1 VALTPG
7 SRLGG
12 YEILS
17 ALGAGGMGE
26 VYRAQ
31 DTRLKRDVAL
41 KILPDSFA
49 GDPDRLAR
57 FEREAQVL
65 ASLNHPNIAHIH
77 GLEESGGVRAL
88 VMELVEG
95 EDLAHRIARRPI
107 PFEEALPIA
116 RQIAAALEAAH
127 EQGII
132 HRDLKPANIKV
143 RSDGTVTVLD
153 FGLAKL
159 VETNSGEFP
168 ASGSSQSPTITS
180 PAMMTGV
187 GVILGTAAYMAP
199 EQARGKPA
207 DKRSDIWAFGAVLYE
222 MLTGR
227 RAFPGEDLP
236 DTLANVLK
244 SAPDW
249 NALPADVLPHVRM
262 LIQRC
267 LAKDRRERLADMSV
281 ALFVMTEPSL
291 VTERP
296 GTLAASHLGTQRGLG
311 RRLVIPTAV
320 AIVVGAAAGIGVWF
334 AMRPSA
340 ARVARFALSA
350 TGAAALAL
358 DQVSIDLAITRDGT
372 HIVYKGVGTNGNQF
386 FVRALNRLEP
396 TPLIGLGRPKAPFL
410 SPDGQWIGFVDIGS
424 SVGLKKVAITGGP
437 VLPVCGLDGQSR
449 GAVWG
454 DDGNII
460 FATSLPA
467 TGLQRV
473 SSAGGEP
480 TVLTTPDGQ
489 RGEIDHLWPQFLPGG
504 RSVLFTITTTTG
516 GTETSQVAVLDLRT
530 GAQKTLLRGG
540 SQAQFVPSGHLVYAA
555 AGTLRAVAFDLDRLE
570 VIGTPLPVLPQV
582 VTLPTGVAEF
592 DIARDGTLAYAS
604 GGVEAAAA
612 RRLMW
617 VDRQGHEEAI
627 TAAPVR
633 AYVAPRLSPDG
644 TRVALEVRDQEADI
658 WVLDFV
664 RETLARVTHDP
675 GIDWAPAWT
684 PDGRRLVFGSQLGG
698 AVSSLFMRAADGS
711 GPVEPLT
718 HSGNIQLPSA
728 VSPDG
733 RHVIFVE
740 GSAATTEDVMMLTLD
755 KDRRVQPLVQTPF
768 FEQNGEISPDG
779 RWLAYQSNDSGQ
791 SQISVRPF
799 PDVNNGHWQ
808 VSTAGG
814 MQPLWA
820 RNGEELFY
828 LAPNGALMSVRI
840 EPGTTWKAAAPTTVL
855 KGQYF
860 FGGALLAGAPFLTR
874 TYDASPDG
882 KRFLMIKDAGV
893 AGPAVAPASIVVVQ
907 NWLEELKRLVP
918 TK

>member
-143 RSDGTVTVLD
+143 RPDGTVTVLD

-828 LAPNGALMSVRI
+828 LAPNGALMAVRV
-840 EPGTTWKAAAPTTVL
+840 EPGATWRATAPTTVL
-855 KGQYF
+855 NGQF
-860 FGGALLAGAPFLTR
+860 FGSSPVPGAPVLSR

-882 KRFLMIKDAGV
+882 KRFLRIKEAGV
-893 AGPAVAPASIVVVQ
+893 AGPAAALASIVVVE

>member
-1 VALTPG
+1 MALTPG
-7 SRLGG
+7 SRVGA

-26 VYRAQ
+26 VYRAH
-31 DTRLKRDVAL
+31 DSRLKRDVAL

-49 GDPDRLAR
+49 DDPDRLAR

-95 EDLAHRIARRPI
+95 EDLARRIARRPI
-107 PFEEALPIA
+107 PLDEALPIA
-116 RQIAAALEAAH
+116 KQIAEALAAAH

-143 RSDGTVTVLD
+143 RPDGTVKVLD

-159 VETNSGEFP
+159 VEPPGVEHQ
-168 ASGSSQSPTITS
+168 ASDSSRSPTMTS

-187 GVILGTAAYMAP
+187 GMILGTAAYMAP

-207 DKRSDIWAFGAVLYE
+207 DKRSDIWAFGAVLYQ

-227 RAFPGEDLP
+227 RAFAGEDLP

-244 SAPDW
+244 SAPEW
-249 NALPADVLPHVRM
+249 NALPADVPSHVRL

-267 LAKDRRERLADMSV
+267 LAKDRRERMSDMSV

-291 VTERP
+291 AAEHP
-296 GTLAASHLGTQRGLG
+296 GTLAPSHLRTRRSHW
-311 RRLVIPTAV
+311 RRLVMPTAAAV
-320 AIVVGAAAGIGVWF
+320 VVGAAVGTGVWL
-334 AMRPSA
+334 ATRPSTP
-340 ARVARFALSA
+340 RVTRFALSP

-358 DQVSIDLAITRDGT
+358 DQVSIDLAITRDGRQ
-372 HIVYKGVGTNGNQF
+372 IVYKGTGTNGNQF
-386 FVRALNRLEP
+386 FVRALDQLEP
-396 TPLIGLGRPKAPFL
+396 TPLIRLGTPKAPFL

-424 SVGLKKVAITGGP
+424 SVGLKKVNITGGA
-437 VLPVCGLDGQSR
+437 VLPICGLDGQSR
-449 GAVWG
+449 GATWS
-454 DDGNII
+454 DDGSII
-460 FATSLPA
+460 FATSLPS

-489 RGEIDHLWPQFLPGG
+489 RGESDHLWPQFLPGS
-504 RSVLFTITTTTG
+504 RAVLFTITTTKG
-516 GTETSQVAVLDLRT
+516 GIETSQVAVLDLRT
-530 GAQKTLLRGG
+530 GAQKTLLRDG

-570 VIGTPLPVLPQV
+570 AIGTPVPVLPQV

-592 DIARDGTLAYAS
+592 DIARNGTLAYIS
-604 GGVEAAAA
+604 GGVGAAPA
-612 RRLMW
+612 RTLVW

-627 TAAPVR
+627 RAAPAR
-633 AYVAPRLSPDG
+633 SYVAPRLSPDG
-644 TRVALEVRDQEADI
+644 TRVALEVRDQENDI
-658 WVLDFV
+658 WVWDFL
-664 RETLARVTHDP
+664 RETLTRVTFDP
-675 GIDWAPAWT
+675 GIDRAPAWT
-684 PDGRRLVFGSQLGG
+684 PNGSLVFGSQRGGG
-698 AVSSLFMRAADGS
+698 ASSLFMRAADGS
-711 GPVEPLT
+711 GAIERLT
-718 HSGNIQLPSA
+718 QSGNIQLPSA

-733 RHVIFVE
+733 RHVIFGE
-740 GSAATTEDVMMLTLD
+740 GSVATTSDVMMLTLD
-755 KDRRVQPLVQTPF
+755 KDHRVQPLVQTPF
-768 FEQNGEISPDG
+768 FEDNGEISPDG

-791 SQISVRPF
+791 LQISVRPF

-808 VSTAGG
+808 VSTGG
-814 MQPLWA
+814 GIQPLWA

-828 LAPNGALMSVRI
+828 LVPNGALMGVRV
-840 EPGTTWKAAAPTTVL
+840 EPGTTWRAAAPTTVL
-855 KGQYF
+855 NGQF
-860 FGGALLAGAPFLTR
+860 VGGALFPGAPVLSR

-882 KRFLMIKDAGV
+882 KRFLMIKEAGV
-893 AGPAVAPASIVVVQ
+893 AGPAVAPASIVVVE

>member
-1 VALTPG
+1 MALTPG
-7 SRLGG
+7 TRLGA
-12 YEILS
+12 YEVTAQI
-17 ALGAGGMGE
+17 GEGGMGE
-26 VYRAQ
+26 VYRAT
-31 DTRLKRDVAL
+31 DTRLKRQVAI
-41 KILPDSFA
+41 KILPPSLA
-49 GDPDRLAR
+49 ADPDRLAR
-57 FEREAQVL
+57 FQREAEVL
-65 ASLNHPNIAHIH
+65 ASVNHPNIAGIY
-77 GLEESGGVRAL
+77 GLEESGGMTAL

-95 EDLAHRIARRPI
+95 DDLSQSLARGAI
-107 PFEEALPIA
+107 PVDEALPIA
-116 RQIAAALEAAH
+116 RQIADAVEAAH

-143 RSDGTVTVLD
+143 RPDGTVKVLD

-159 VETNSGEFP
+159 VETTSGEFP
-168 ASGSSQSPTITS
+168 ASDSSRSPTITS

-227 RAFPGEDLP
+227 RAFPGDDLP

-267 LAKDRRERLADMSV
+267 LARDRRERLADMSV

-296 GTLAASHLGTQRGLG
+296 RTLAASHLRTQRWLG

-320 AIVVGAAAGIGVWF
+320 AIVVGAAAGIGVWL

-340 ARVARFALSA
+340 PRVARFALSP

-396 TPLIGLGRPKAPFL
+396 TPLTGLGAPHAPFL
-410 SPDGQWIGFVDIGS
+410 SPDGQWIGFVDVGS

-449 GAVWG
+449 GAVWS
-454 DDGNII
+454 DDGSII

-489 RGEIDHLWPQFLPGG
+489 RGEIDHIWPQFLPGG
-504 RSVLFTITTTTG
+504 RSVLFTITTTG
-516 GTETSQVAVLDLRT
+516 GIEASQVAVLDLRT

-570 VIGTPLPVLPQV
+570 VIGTPVPVLPQV

-604 GGVEAAAA
+604 GGVGAAAA
-612 RRLMW
+612 RTLMW
-617 VDRQGHEEAI
+617 VDRQGHEESI
-627 TAAPVR
+627 TAAPAR
-633 AYVAPRLSPDG
+633 AYVTPRLSPDG
-644 TRVALEVRDQEADI
+644 MRVALEVRDQAADI
-658 WVLDFV
+658 WVWDFG
-664 RETLARVTHDP
+664 RETLTRVTHDP

-684 PDGRRLVFGSQLGG
+684 PDGRRVVFSSQLGG
-698 AVSSLFMRAADGS
+698 GVSSLFMGAADGS
-711 GPVEPLT
+711 GAVERLT

-733 RHVIFVE
+733 RHVIFGE
-740 GSAATTEDVMMLTLD
+740 GSAATADDVMMLTLD
-755 KDRRVQPLVQTPF
+755 KDHRVQPLVQTPF
-768 FEQNGEISPDG
+768 SEEQRRDLTRWPLAGVPVQRLGAASDFSTPVSGREQWTLAGLG
-779 RWLAYQSNDSGQ
+779 RW
-791 SQISVRPF
+791 
-799 PDVNNGHWQ
+799 GH
-808 VSTAGG
+808 S
-814 MQPLWA
+814 
-820 RNGEELFY
+820 
-828 LAPNGALMSVRI
+828 
-840 EPGTTWKAAAPTTVL
+840 AAV
-855 KGQYF
+855 GSERR
-860 FGGALLAGAPFLTR
+860 GALLSGA
-874 TYDASPDG
+874 
-882 KRFLMIKDAGV
+882 KRRAHER
-893 AGPAVAPASIVVVQ
+893 AY
-907 NWLEELKRLVP
+907 
-918 TK
+918 

>member
-1 VALTPG
+1 
-7 SRLGG
+7 
-12 YEILS
+12 
-17 ALGAGGMGE
+17 
-26 VYRAQ
+26 
-31 DTRLKRDVAL
+31 
-41 KILPDSFA
+41 
-49 GDPDRLAR
+49 
-57 FEREAQVL
+57 
-65 ASLNHPNIAHIH
+65 
-77 GLEESGGVRAL
+77 
-88 VMELVEG
+88 
-95 EDLAHRIARRPI
+95 
-107 PFEEALPIA
+107 
-116 RQIAAALEAAH
+116 
-127 EQGII
+127 
-132 HRDLKPANIKV
+132 
-143 RSDGTVTVLD
+143 
-153 FGLAKL
+153 
-159 VETNSGEFP
+159 
-168 ASGSSQSPTITS
+168 
-180 PAMMTGV
+180 
-187 GVILGTAAYMAP
+187 
-199 EQARGKPA
+199 
-207 DKRSDIWAFGAVLYE
+207 
-222 MLTGR
+222 
-227 RAFPGEDLP
+227 
-236 DTLANVLK
+236 
-244 SAPDW
+244 
-249 NALPADVLPHVRM
+249 M

-296 GTLAASHLGTQRGLG
+296 RTLAASDLRSQRWLG
-311 RRLVIPTAV
+311 RRLVIPTA
-320 AIVVGAAAGIGVWF
+320 AALVVGAAAGIGVWL
-334 AMRPSA
+334 AMRPSV
-340 ARVARFALSA
+340 ARVARFALSP

-396 TPLIGLGRPKAPFL
+396 TPLTGLGRPKAPFL

-437 VLPVCGLDGQSR
+437 VLPICGLDGQSR
-449 GAVWG
+449 GAVWS
-454 DDGNII
+454 DDGSIV

-516 GTETSQVAVLDLRT
+516 GIETSQVAVLDLRT

-540 SQAQFVPSGHLVYAA
+540 SQAQYVPSGHLVYTA

-570 VIGTPLPVLPQV
+570 VIGTPVPVLPQV
-582 VTLPTGVAEF
+582 VTLRTGVAEF

-627 TAAPVR
+627 RAAPVR

-658 WVLDFV
+658 WVWDFV
-664 RETLARVTHDP
+664 RETLTRVTHDP

-698 AVSSLFMRAADGS
+698 GVSSLFMRAADGS
-711 GPVEPLT
+711 GAVERLT
-718 HSGNIQLPSA
+718 HSGNIQLPSS

-733 RHVIFVE
+733 KHVIFVE
-740 GSAATTEDVMMLTLD
+740 GSAATTEDVMMITLD
-755 KDRRVQPLVQTPF
+755 KDHRVQPLVQTSF
-768 FEQNGEISPDG
+768 FEGNGEISPDG

-791 SQISVRPF
+791 PQISVRPF

-814 MQPLWA
+814 IQPLWA

-828 LAPNGALMSVRI
+828 LAPKGALMSVRI
-840 EPGTTWKAAAPTTVL
+840 EPGTTWRAAPPTTVL
-855 KGQYF
+855 NGQYF
-860 FGGALLAGAPFLTR
+860 FGGDLLAGVVLTR

-882 KRFLMIKDAGV
+882 KRFLMIKDAGA

>member
-1 VALTPG
+1 MALPPG
-7 SRLGG
+7 TRLGP
-12 YEILS
+12 YEIT
-17 ALGAGGMGE
+17 GQIGVGGMGE
-26 VYRAQ
+26 VYRAM
-31 DTRLKRDVAL
+31 DSHLKRAVAI
-41 KILPDSFA
+41 KVLPAGLA
-49 GDPDRLAR
+49 GDAERLAR
-57 FEREAQVL
+57 FQREAEVL
-65 ASLNHPNIAHIH
+65 AALNHPNIAQIH
-77 GLEESGGVRAL
+77 GLEKADGTIAL

-95 EDLAHRIARRPI
+95 PTLADRITQGPI
-107 PFEEALPIA
+107 PIDEALPIA
-116 RQIAAALEAAH
+116 KQIAEALEAAH

-132 HRDLKPANIKV
+132 HRDLKPANIALAANDQVK
-143 RSDGTVTVLD
+143 VLD

-159 VETNSGEFP
+159 AQPKGLTSSDPSASPDDHVAGDDDRRWGDPGHRRLYGAGAGTGQSGRQAVRYLGVWRCAVRDVDRP
-168 ASGSSQSPTITS
+168 AGVPGRRSSRYARERTEERAGLECSAGRRSPARPDVDPTLPCEGSS
-180 PAMMTGV
+180 
-187 GVILGTAAYMAP
+187 GTP
-199 EQARGKPA
+199 GRHV
-207 DKRSDIWAFGAVLYE
+207 RGAVCDDRALACHRAPPH
-222 MLTGR
+222 TR
-227 RAFPGEDLP
+227 RLGPSQP
-236 DTLANVLK
+236 
-244 SAPDW
+244 
-249 NALPADVLPHVRM
+249 AL
-262 LIQRC
+262 
-267 LAKDRRERLADMSV
+267 
-281 ALFVMTEPSL
+281 
-291 VTERP
+291 
-296 GTLAASHLGTQRGLG
+296 LG
-311 RRLVIPTAV
+311 RRLVIPTA
-320 AIVVGAAAGIGVWF
+320 AALVVGAAAGIGVWL
-334 AMRPSA
+334 AMRPSV
-340 ARVARFALSA
+340 ARVARFALSP

-396 TPLIGLGRPKAPFL
+396 TPLTGLGRPKAPFL

-437 VLPVCGLDGQSR
+437 VLPICGLDGQSR
-449 GAVWG
+449 GAAWS
-454 DDGNII
+454 DDGSII

-516 GTETSQVAVLDLRT
+516 GIETSQVAVLDLRT

-540 SQAQFVPSGHLVYAA
+540 SQAQYVPSGHLVYAA

-570 VIGTPLPVLPQV
+570 VIGTPVPVLPQV
-582 VTLPTGVAEF
+582 VTLRTGVAEF
-592 DIARDGTLAYAS
+592 DIARDGTLVYAS

-627 TAAPVR
+627 RAAPVR

-658 WVLDFV
+658 WVWDFV
-664 RETLARVTHDP
+664 RETLTRVTHDP

-698 AVSSLFMRAADGS
+698 GASSLFMRAADGS
-711 GPVEPLT
+711 GAIERLT
-718 HSGNIQLPSA
+718 HSGNIQLPSS

-733 RHVIFVE
+733 KHVIFVE
-740 GSAATTEDVMMLTLD
+740 GSAATTEDVMMVTLD
-755 KDRRVQPLVQTPF
+755 KDHRVQPLVQTSF
-768 FEQNGEISPDG
+768 FEGNGEISPDG

-791 SQISVRPF
+791 PQISVRPF

-814 MQPLWA
+814 IQPLWA

-828 LAPNGALMSVRI
+828 LAPKGALMSVRI
-840 EPGTTWKAAAPTTVL
+840 EPGTTWRAAPPTTVL
-855 KGQYF
+855 NGQYF
-860 FGGALLAGAPFLTR
+860 FGGDLLAGVVLTR

-882 KRFLMIKDAGV
+882 KRFLMIKDAGA